1 MLPRDFLCIFLLCG
15 CLAYAQNGAIGGKLL
30 DSNGNP
36 VAHADVF
43 AMFFLHCDI
52 RNETAKLKI
61 ESGPAEGC
69 LNKVDGRVDAITDEV
84 GDFYLRDLKWG
95 VYELGAQKPE
105 DGYRSTFRNL
115 FTREPPAR
123 VFLSPSS
130 PYTNLTL
137 NFPPKCALLTGTVRN
152 AKTGELLSSV
162 DLLVSPKDG
171 NGWREFMGATV
182 PMHVLLPSEREFTL
196 EISAHGFDTWVYRDS
211 LEEGY
216 SSDAPAMLNLKAG
229 GRLSIDIALTPKS
242 NQTLRRGGSGVT
254 P

>member
-115 FTREPPAR
+115 FYARASRAGVPIAFFAIHQPHPEFPTEVRIADWDCEKRE
-123 VFLSPSS
+123 
-130 PYTNLTL
+130 
-137 NFPPKCALLTGTVRN
+137 
-152 AKTGELLSSV
+152 
-162 DLLVSPKDG
+162 D
-171 NGWREFMGATV
+171 W
-182 PMHVLLPSEREFTL
+182 
-196 EISAHGFDTWVYRDS
+196 
-211 LEEGY
+211 
-216 SSDAPAMLNLKAG
+216 
-229 GRLSIDIALTPKS
+229 
-242 NQTLRRGGSGVT
+242 
-254 P
+254 